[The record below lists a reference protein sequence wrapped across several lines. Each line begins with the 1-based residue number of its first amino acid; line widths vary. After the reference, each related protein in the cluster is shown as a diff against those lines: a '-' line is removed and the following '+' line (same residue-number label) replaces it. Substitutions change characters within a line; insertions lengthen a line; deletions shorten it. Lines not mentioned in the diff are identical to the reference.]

1 MNEIIKKNGVLYG
14 IIGGVISVLILAV
27 IYSTDVM
34 LFVSGWI
41 TLLKVLVFTG
51 ICILLLVNTKKQLN
65 GFLNF
70 KDCFTTF
77 FIFASISLLITTIFE
92 IILFNIIDTGLKETL
107 KELSIKAIVE
117 FLEKLNTPT
126 AKINEAVKNIQGND
140 QFSIVELSKGY
151 FSYLVLSSIF
161 GLLLALIFKS
171 KPTQE

>member
-14 IIGGVISVLILAV
+14 IIGGVISILILAI
-27 IYSTDVM
+27 IYSTNVM

-41 TLLKVLVFTG
+41 TFLKASVFTG
-51 ICILLLVNTKKQLN
+51 ISILLLVNTKKQLN
-65 GFLNF
+65 EILNF

-77 FIFASISLLITTIFE
+77 FIFASISLLTTTIFE
-92 IILFNIIDTGLKETL
+92 IVLFNIVDTGLKETL
-107 KELSIKAIVE
+107 KELSITVIIE
-117 FLEKLNTPT
+117 FLEKFNTPT
-126 AKINEAVKNIQGND
+126 EKINEAVKNIQEND
-140 QFSIVELSKGY
+140 QFSVIELSKGY